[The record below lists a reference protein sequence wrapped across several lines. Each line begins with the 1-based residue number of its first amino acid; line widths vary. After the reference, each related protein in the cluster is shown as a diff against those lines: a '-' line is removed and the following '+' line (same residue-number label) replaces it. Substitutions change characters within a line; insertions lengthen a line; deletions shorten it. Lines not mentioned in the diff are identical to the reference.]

1 MSKEDVKSKLDKLA
15 DEFGEPKEPKRPIA
29 QDPLRPVKEYEERR
43 YQPGRKMK
51 ASWIDA
57 KHQEEK
63 MIEAIDDLRA
73 MKRLAPTVMK
83 LLKKKIPLDQAIK
96 ETSSE
101 TFLMLM
107 KMAFTEGN
115 PKVKSNVLMHMLSLA
130 GYSATQKHQI
140 ERIDPD
146 SPREALLSM
155 IAGAK
160 DDLSKEGIE
169 VVDNRNLDD
178 SNSEPTDVIED
189 DDDEDIDDVG
199 YET

>member
-1 MSKEDVKSKLDKLA
+1 MSKEDGKSKLDNWA
-15 DEFGEPKEPKRPIA
+15 DEFGTPVEPKKPIA
-29 QDPLRPVKEYEERR
+29 QDPLRPVKEYDDRR
-43 YQPGRKMK
+43 YQPGRKTRMSYVDTK
-51 ASWIDA
+51 R
-57 KHQEEK
+57 QEES

-130 GYSATQKHQI
+130 GYSATQKNQI
-140 ERIDPD
+140 ERVD
-146 SPREALLSM
+146 SDTPREALLSM

-169 VVDNRNLDD
+169 VVDNRTLSSEQTHLDVEISD
-178 SNSEPTDVIED
+178 D
-189 DDDEDIDDVG
+189 DDDES